1 MLHNPCCRQEFDAVD
16 VANVTSGHD
25 EQCSQPESKRWLL
38 VRPKIHLD
46 GILPVEWTH
55 ILVDGI
61 WNWDVLPDMTHHI
74 TSLVVIIFASEMS
87 RCQTFSKDKLVQFSV
102 SPRHELFYKLHFDEL
117 PCQGNPTANC
127 VSNHWR
133 TAMQNSKVTLPSFT
147 SADFAANSPA
157 SSQLQRSCPWND
169 SQASSAP
176 SATFRCLKTWH
187 VVVDIQY

>member
-1 MLHNPCCRQEFDAVD
+1 MQPTRIQKMVACPAKNP
-16 VANVTSGHD
+16 
-25 EQCSQPESKRWLL
+25 P
-38 VRPKIHLD
+38 D

-127 VSNHWR
+127 VSNH
-133 TAMQNSKVTLPSFT
+133 
-147 SADFAANSPA
+147 
-157 SSQLQRSCPWND
+157 
-169 SQASSAP
+169 
-176 SATFRCLKTWH
+176 
-187 VVVDIQY
+187 

>member
-1 MLHNPCCRQEFDAVD
+1 MD

-38 VRPKIHLD
+38 VRPKIPPD

-61 WNWDVLPDMTHHI
+61 LNWDVLPDMAHHI

-87 RCQTFSKDKLVQFSV
+87 RCQTFSRDKLVQFSV
-102 SPRHELFYKLHFDEL
+102 SPRHELFSKLHFDEL

-127 VSNHWR
+127 VSNH
-133 TAMQNSKVTLPSFT
+133 
-147 SADFAANSPA
+147 
-157 SSQLQRSCPWND
+157 
-169 SQASSAP
+169 
-176 SATFRCLKTWH
+176 
-187 VVVDIQY
+187 